1 MDEVLVREHAQAF
14 ADALVAGD
22 VDRAITDF
30 SKELRQN
37 LGEVIS
43 LLPLPATSA
52 TIESVE
58 RSGSGD
64 NVAIRVVGESEE
76 ILIQTRWKDRDDKP
90 TIIELSHLTRTAIA
104 AAAGEVLEETE
115 GEGEAA
121 ETDGDEAG

>member
-52 TIESVE
+52 TIESIE

-64 NVAIRVVGESEE
+64 NVAIRVVGKSEE

-115 GEGEAA
+115 
-121 ETDGDEAG
+121 DEAEAEGTADESS